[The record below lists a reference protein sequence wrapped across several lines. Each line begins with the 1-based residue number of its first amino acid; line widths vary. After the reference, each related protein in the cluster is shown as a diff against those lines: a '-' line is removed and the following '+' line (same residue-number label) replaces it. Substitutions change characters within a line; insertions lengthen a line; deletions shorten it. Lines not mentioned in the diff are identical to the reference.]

1 MAEGSSK
8 ERAFSRRRY
17 LMGGVVVFAV
27 VGVVLGVVLSMGLL
41 DGYFA
46 SLPLCVLFY
55 ALVGLGSG
63 LLSRRMMKS
72 SSMKVQALLMTVS
85 FGRLLLVVAATAF
98 GLWLLPQYRWSFVL
112 LSVVCYVVAVLVSLT
127 AVLRK

>member
-17 LMGGVVVFAV
+17 LVGGAVVFAA
-27 VGVVLGVVLSMGLL
+27 VGVVLGVVLSVGLL

-46 SLPLCVLFY
+46 SLPLWVLFY

-63 LLSRRMMKS
+63 LLSRRMMRAASLKIQS
-72 SSMKVQALLMTVS
+72 LLLTVS
-85 FGRLLLVVAATAF
+85 LGRLLLVVVATAL
-98 GLWLLPQYRWSFVL
+98 GLWLLPGYRWSFVL
-112 LSVVCYVVAVLVSLT
+112 LSMVCYVVAVLVSLM

>member
-8 ERAFSRRRY
+8 ESAFSRRRY
-17 LMGGVVVFAV
+17 LVGGAVVFAA

-46 SLPLCVLFY
+46 SLPVWVLFY

-63 LLSRRMMKS
+63 LLSRRMMRAASLKIQS
-72 SSMKVQALLMTVS
+72 LLLTVS
-85 FGRLLLVVAATAF
+85 LGRLLLVVVATAL
-98 GLWLLPQYRWSFVL
+98 GLWLLPGYRWSFVL
-112 LSVVCYVVAVLVSLT
+112 LSMVCYVVAALVSLM

>member
-8 ERAFSRRRY
+8 ERAFSRHRY
-17 LMGGVVVFAV
+17 LVGGVVVFVA

-41 DGYFA
+41 DGYFV
-46 SLPLCVLFY
+46 SLPLWVLFY

-63 LLSRRMMKS
+63 LLSRRMMRAASLKIQS
-72 SSMKVQALLMTVS
+72 LLLTVS
-85 FGRLLLVVAATAF
+85 LGRLLLVVAATAL
-98 GLWLLPQYRWSFVL
+98 GLWLLPGYRWSFVL
-112 LSVVCYVVAVLVSLT
+112 LSMVCYVLAVLVSLM

>member
-17 LMGGVVVFAV
+17 LVGGAVVFVA

-46 SLPLCVLFY
+46 SLPLWVLFY

-63 LLSRRMMKS
+63 LLSRRMMRAASLKIQS
-72 SSMKVQALLMTVS
+72 LLLTVS
-85 FGRLLLVVAATAF
+85 LGRLLLVVAATAL
-98 GLWLLPQYRWSFVL
+98 GLWLLPGYRWSFVL
-112 LSVVCYVVAVLVSLT
+112 LSMVCYVVAVLVSLM

>member
-17 LMGGVVVFAV
+17 LVGGAVVFAV
-27 VGVVLGVVLSMGLL
+27 LGSVLGVVLRIGLL

-46 SLPLCVLFY
+46 SLPLWVLFY

-112 LSVVCYVVAVLVSLT
+112 LSLVCYVVAVLVSLT
-127 AVLRK
+127 AVLRR

>member
-1 MAEGSSK
+1 MAEGSLK

-17 LMGGVVVFAV
+17 LVGGAVVFAAI
-27 VGVVLGVVLSMGLL
+27 GLVLGVVLSMGLL

-46 SLPLCVLFY
+46 SLPLWVLFY

-63 LLSRRMMKS
+63 LLSRRMMRAASLKIQS
-72 SSMKVQALLMTVS
+72 LLLIVS
-85 FGRLLLVVAATAF
+85 LGRLLLVVAATAL
-98 GLWLLPQYRWSFVL
+98 GLWLLPGYRWSFVL
-112 LSVVCYVVAVLVSLT
+112 LSMVCYVVAVLVSLM

>member
-8 ERAFSRRRY
+8 ERAFSQRRY
-17 LMGGVVVFAV
+17 LVGGAVVFAV
-27 VGVVLGVVLSMGLL
+27 LGSVLGVVLSMGLL

-46 SLPLCVLFY
+46 SLPLWVLFY

-63 LLSRRMMKS
+63 LLSRRMMRAASLKIQS
-72 SSMKVQALLMTVS
+72 LLLTVS
-85 FGRLLLVVAATAF
+85 LGRLFLVVVATAL
-98 GLWLLPQYRWSFVL
+98 GLWLLPGYRWSFVL
-112 LSVVCYVVAVLVSLT
+112 LSMVCYVVAVLVSLM

>member
-17 LMGGVVVFAV
+17 LVGGGVVFAAI
-27 VGVVLGVVLSMGLL
+27 GVVLGVVLSMGLL

-46 SLPLCVLFY
+46 SLPLWVLFY

-63 LLSRRMMKS
+63 LLSRRMMRAASLKIQS
-72 SSMKVQALLMTVS
+72 LLLTVS
-85 FGRLLLVVAATAF
+85 LGRLLLVVVATAL
-98 GLWLLPQYRWSFVL
+98 GLWMLPGYRWSFVL
-112 LSVVCYVVAVLVSLT
+112 LSMVCYVAAVLVSLM

>member
-17 LMGGVVVFAV
+17 LVGGGVVFAA

-41 DGYFA
+41 DGYFV
-46 SLPLCVLFY
+46 SLPLWVLFY

-63 LLSRRMMKS
+63 LLSRRMMRAASLKIQS
-72 SSMKVQALLMTVS
+72 LLLTVS
-85 FGRLLLVVAATAF
+85 LGRLLLVVAATAL
-98 GLWLLPQYRWSFVL
+98 GLWMLPGYRWSFVL
-112 LSVVCYVVAVLVSLT
+112 LSMVCYVVAVLVSLM

>member
-17 LMGGVVVFAV
+17 LVGGAVVFVA
-27 VGVVLGVVLSMGLL
+27 VGVVLGVVLRIGLL

-46 SLPLCVLFY
+46 SLPLWVLFY

-63 LLSRRMMKS
+63 LLSRGMMRAA
-72 SSMKVQALLMTVS
+72 SMKIQSLLLTVS
-85 FGRLLLVVAATAF
+85 LGRLLLVVVATAL
-98 GLWLLPQYRWSFVL
+98 GLWMLPGYRWSFVL
-112 LSVVCYVVAVLVSLT
+112 LSMVCYVVAVLVSLM

>member
-17 LMGGVVVFAV
+17 LVGGAVVFAAI
-27 VGVVLGVVLSMGLL
+27 GLVLGVVLSMGLL

-46 SLPLCVLFY
+46 SLPLWVLFY

-63 LLSRRMMKS
+63 LLSRRMMRAASLKIQS
-72 SSMKVQALLMTVS
+72 LLLTVS
-85 FGRLLLVVAATAF
+85 LGRLLLVVVATAL
-98 GLWLLPQYRWSFVL
+98 GLWLLPGYRWSFVL
-112 LSVVCYVVAVLVSLT
+112 LSMVCYVVAVLVSLM

>member
-17 LMGGVVVFAV
+17 LVGGGVVFAA

-46 SLPLCVLFY
+46 SLPLWILFY

-98 GLWLLPQYRWSFVL
+98 GLWLLPQCRWSFVL

-127 AVLRK
+127 AVLRR

>member
-1 MAEGSSK
+1 MAEGSLK

-17 LMGGVVVFAV
+17 LVGGAVVFAAM
-27 VGVVLGVVLSMGLL
+27 GLVLGVVLRIGLL

-46 SLPLCVLFY
+46 SLPLWVLFY

-63 LLSRRMMKS
+63 LLSRRMMRAASLKIQS
-72 SSMKVQALLMTVS
+72 LLLIVS
-85 FGRLLLVVAATAF
+85 LGRLLLVVAATAL
-98 GLWLLPQYRWSFVL
+98 GLWLLPGYRWSFVL
-112 LSVVCYVVAVLVSLT
+112 LSMVCYVVAVLVSLM

>member
-17 LMGGVVVFAV
+17 LVGGAVVFAAI
-27 VGVVLGVVLSMGLL
+27 GLVLGVVLRIGLL

-46 SLPLCVLFY
+46 SLPLWVLFY

-63 LLSRRMMKS
+63 LLSRRMMRAASLKIQS
-72 SSMKVQALLMTVS
+72 LLLIVS
-85 FGRLLLVVAATAF
+85 LGRLLLVVVATAL
-98 GLWLLPQYRWSFVL
+98 GLWLLPGYRWSFVL
-112 LSVVCYVVAVLVSLT
+112 LSMVCYVVAVLVSLM

>member
-17 LMGGVVVFAV
+17 LVGGAVVFAAI
-27 VGVVLGVVLSMGLL
+27 GLVLGVVLRIGLL

-46 SLPLCVLFY
+46 SLPLWVLFY

-63 LLSRRMMKS
+63 LLSRRMMRAASLKIQS
-72 SSMKVQALLMTVS
+72 LLLIVS
-85 FGRLLLVVAATAF
+85 LGRLLLVVAATAL
-98 GLWLLPQYRWSFVL
+98 GLWLLPGYRWSFVL
-112 LSVVCYVVAVLVSLT
+112 LSMVCYVVAVLVSLM

>member
-17 LMGGVVVFAV
+17 LVGGVVVFAA

-46 SLPLCVLFY
+46 SLPLWVLFY

-63 LLSRRMMKS
+63 LLSRRMMRAASLKIQS
-72 SSMKVQALLMTVS
+72 LLLTVS
-85 FGRLLLVVAATAF
+85 LGRLLLVVVATAL
-98 GLWLLPQYRWSFVL
+98 GLWLLPGYRWSFVL
-112 LSVVCYVVAVLVSLT
+112 LSMVCYVVAALVSLM

>member
-17 LMGGVVVFAV
+17 LVGGAVVFVA

-41 DGYFA
+41 DGYFV
-46 SLPLCVLFY
+46 SLPLWVLFY

-63 LLSRRMMKS
+63 LLSRRMMRAASLKIQS
-72 SSMKVQALLMTVS
+72 LLLTVS
-85 FGRLLLVVAATAF
+85 LGRLLLVVVATAL
-98 GLWLLPQYRWSFVL
+98 GLWLLPGYRWSFVL
-112 LSVVCYVVAVLVSLT
+112 LSMVCYVVAVLVSLT